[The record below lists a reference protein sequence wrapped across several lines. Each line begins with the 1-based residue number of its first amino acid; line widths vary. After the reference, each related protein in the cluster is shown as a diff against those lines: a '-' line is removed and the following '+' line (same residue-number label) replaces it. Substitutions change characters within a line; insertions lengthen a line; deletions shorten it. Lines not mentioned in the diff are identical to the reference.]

1 MIQSLLLPTAKLG
14 PVCEILGVVG
24 SYLLFSPRRH
34 GARRFYQPID
44 FCVGP
49 DRCLHPR
56 LGRVSRAWCFTI
68 AVVMC
73 LDAGLQDSADRIA
86 ELEAYVAELQGV
98 VSVNG
103 DGDLLITGAN
113 LRIENG
119 LGDTDTVDG
128 KVTP

>member
-1 MIQSLLLPTAKLG
+1 
-14 PVCEILGVVG
+14 
-24 SYLLFSPRRH
+24 
-34 GARRFYQPID
+34 
-44 FCVGP
+44 
-49 DRCLHPR
+49 
-56 LGRVSRAWCFTI
+56 
-68 AVVMC
+68 MC

-119 LGDTDTVDG
+119 LGDTDTVNG